1 MNIDSVILSLSK
13 DQFRLPFF
21 RRAELILRLGYA
33 SLRMTGLLSFLL
45 FVNSPLWAD
54 APAGDPLA
62 EALPILQARYVDFQ
76 ALHYKQ
82 GDHLGDLIARSNGGI
97 SLGAPEAV
105 SAPQPIVTATLPDG
119 ILYWRLAS
127 FTPAKSWPDL
137 ETQLQ
142 QGSGN
147 TAGIILDLRSNIAPD
162 DYAAA
167 AQVMGL
173 LAPEDFGLSKYK
185 VGGDHGTGIA
195 GRGVRRPMVVLINNQ
210 TTGAAEAL
218 AAFLKADGAL
228 VVGRATCGK
237 AAVFAEQKLASGQ
250 VLRFAVE
257 NILRADGTALWG
269 QPISPDI
276 GPVVND
282 STERAALAL
291 IKDNHI
297 ADVIQESAER
307 HRMSEASLVEGEDPE
322 WDGYLASLEKKPVL
336 LSLPVIHDAVLISA
350 LDSLKAICLS
360 QRPFPAQATA
370 NASPPASS
378 SLQ

>member
-1 MNIDSVILSLSK
+1 
-13 DQFRLPFF
+13 
-21 RRAELILRLGYA
+21 
-33 SLRMTGLLSFLL
+33 
-45 FVNSPLWAD
+45 
-54 APAGDPLA
+54 
-62 EALPILQARYVDFQ
+62 
-76 ALHYKQ
+76 
-82 GDHLGDLIARSNGGI
+82 
-97 SLGAPEAV
+97 
-105 SAPQPIVTATLPDG
+105 
-119 ILYWRLAS
+119 
-127 FTPAKSWPDL
+127 
-137 ETQLQ
+137 
-142 QGSGN
+142 
-147 TAGIILDLRSNIAPD
+147 
-162 DYAAA
+162 
-167 AQVMGL
+167 
-173 LAPEDFGLSKYK
+173 
-185 VGGDHGTGIA
+185 
-195 GRGVRRPMVVLINNQ
+195 
-210 TTGAAEAL
+210 
-218 AAFLKADGAL
+218 
-228 VVGRATCGK
+228 
-237 AAVFAEQKLASGQ
+237 
-250 VLRFAVE
+250 VE